1 LAILTCHNFKLEL
14 IYMKWPLIAGSAVL
28 SMVVAG
34 MALAD
39 DSANSTN
46 ASGTSDST
54 VMTQTHDAKAE
65 KKQTQKTIKGGRP
78 INTSASTSK

>member
-1 LAILTCHNFKLEL
+1 MKLAF
-14 IYMKWPLIAGSAVL
+14 IAGSAVL

-39 DSANSTN
+39 DSANSTS
-46 ASGTSDST
+46 ASGSADST

-78 INTSASTSK
+78 TGASATTNQ

>member
-1 LAILTCHNFKLEL
+1 
-14 IYMKWPLIAGSAVL
+14 MKWPLIAGSAVL

-39 DSANSTN
+39 DSANSTS
-46 ASGTSDST
+46 ASGATDST

-65 KKQTQKTIKGGRP
+65 KKQAQKTLKGGRP
-78 INTSASTSK
+78 TAASAATTK

>member
-1 LAILTCHNFKLEL
+1 
-14 IYMKWPLIAGSAVL
+14 MKWPLIAGSAVL

-39 DSANSTN
+39 DSANSTS

-65 KKQTQKTIKGGRP
+65 KKQAQKTLKGGRP
-78 INTSASTSK
+78 TGAAATTSK

>member
-1 LAILTCHNFKLEL
+1 MKL
-14 IYMKWPLIAGSAVL
+14 PLVVGSAVL

-39 DSANSTN
+39 DSANSTT

-65 KKQTQKTIKGGRP
+65 KKQAQKTIKGGRP
-78 INTSASTSK
+78 LNTPAATSK

>member
-1 LAILTCHNFKLEL
+1 
-14 IYMKWPLIAGSAVL
+14 MKWPLIAGSAVL

-34 MALAD
+34 MSLAD

-46 ASGTSDST
+46 ASGSADST

-65 KKQTQKTIKGGRP
+65 KKQAQKTIKGGRP
-78 INTSASTSK
+78 INTPAATSK